1 MTSSGVMQKNR
12 FDALMG
18 ELALRLATVGF
29 IPMRR
34 DQAFRRGRP
43 DGADIV
49 HLSFVRHP
57 TSFDTTMDVA
67 VRIDAI
73 EEIVGASNAVLSAS
87 ARKKTAT
94 VGVEIGN
101 LSQGSHLAWNIDE
114 LTAIDRVALDI
125 FLHVA
130 RFGLPF
136 FARFGDIATVT
147 TMLCRDDP
155 EAMRY
160 SPFHHVRA
168 SRAVAGLLAL
178 GMTGEAREIAGQ
190 KVAFMR
196 ELQDP
201 NLEFFL
207 TFLRDVS
214 LPVAE

>member
-1 MTSSGVMQKNR
+1 MSQKSR
-12 FDALMG
+12 FDALLG
-18 ELALRLATVGF
+18 EMAPLLASVGF
-29 IPMRR
+29 SPMRR
-34 DQAFRRGRP
+34 DQAFRRNRP
-43 DGADIV
+43 DGADIT
-49 HLSFVRHP
+49 HISFIRYP
-57 TSFDTTMDVA
+57 TSFDVTTDVA

-73 EEIVGASNAVLSAS
+73 EEIVSASNAVLSAS

-94 VGVEIGN
+94 IGVEIGN

-114 LTAIDRVALDI
+114 TTAIDRVALDI
-125 FLHVA
+125 FLHVE

-136 FARFGDIATVT
+136 FARFGDIASVT
-147 TMLCRDDP
+147 TMLCRDDS

-160 SPFHHVRA
+160 SPFNHVRA

-207 TFLRDVS
+207 AFLRDVN
-214 LPVAE
+214 LL